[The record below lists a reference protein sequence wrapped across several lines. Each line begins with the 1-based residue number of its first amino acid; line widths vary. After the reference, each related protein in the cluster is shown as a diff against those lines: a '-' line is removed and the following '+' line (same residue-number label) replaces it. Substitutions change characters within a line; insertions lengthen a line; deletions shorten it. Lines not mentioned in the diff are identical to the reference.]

1 MSGLGGMTGFRS
13 LFGHRS
19 ARRRSGADRVV
30 ALRAGP
36 ALCPA
41 ETGWPGRL
49 GAAGAALGSLLGL
62 AWLGLRVPPAP
73 FAAFSGAPPPAGGGS
88 VPIPADVPPPV
99 LRYYRAVFADGA
111 VPVVD
116 SAVLSGRGRLT
127 IRGLT
132 FPIRWRFFHR
142 SGRAY
147 RHRIEATWFGLPVFR
162 VDEWYRDG
170 RLRMETPAGV
180 LAGDPQADRAA
191 NLALWAESLQSLP
204 SVLVTDPRVR
214 WEALDD
220 ARARLVVP
228 FGREEDA
235 FTVTFDAR
243 SGLLR
248 AMVVPRYRAE
258 TRETLPWHVEA
269 DPSSARP
276 FGGVRLATVSSAR
289 WSDADRP
296 WLTVTLEEAAYN
308 ADVAAAIRPRGA

>member
-1 MSGLGGMTGFRS
+1 M
-13 LFGHRS
+13 
-19 ARRRSGADRVV
+19 
-30 ALRAGP
+30 
-36 ALCPA
+36 
-41 ETGWPGRL
+41 
-49 GAAGAALGSLLGL
+49 
-62 AWLGLRVPPAP
+62 
-73 FAAFSGAPPPAGGGS
+73 
-88 VPIPADVPPPV
+88 
-99 LRYYRAVFADGA
+99 
-111 VPVVD
+111 
-116 SAVLSGRGRLT
+116 LSGRGRLT

-132 FPIRWRFFHR
+132 FPIRWRFFHQA
-142 SGRAY
+142 GRAY
-147 RHRIEATWFGLPVFR
+147 RHRIEATWAGLPVFR

-204 SVLVTDPRVR
+204 SVLVTDARVR

-220 ARARLVVP
+220 TRARLVVP

-243 SGLLR
+243 TGLLR

-258 TRETLPWHVEA
+258 TRETLPWRVEA

-289 WSDADRP
+289 WSDASRP
-296 WLTVTLEEAAYN
+296 WLTLTLEEAAYN

>member
-1 MSGLGGMTGFRS
+1 
-13 LFGHRS
+13 
-19 ARRRSGADRVV
+19 
-30 ALRAGP
+30 
-36 ALCPA
+36 
-41 ETGWPGRL
+41 
-49 GAAGAALGSLLGL
+49 
-62 AWLGLRVPPAP
+62 
-73 FAAFSGAPPPAGGGS
+73 
-88 VPIPADVPPPV
+88 VPIPPDVPPPV

-116 SAVLSGRGRLT
+116 TAVLSGRGRLT

-132 FPIRWRFFHR
+132 FPIRWRFVHQA
-142 SGRAY
+142 GRAY
-147 RHRIEATWFGLPVFR
+147 RHHIEATWTGLPVFR

-170 RLRMETPAGV
+170 CLRMETPAGV
-180 LAGDPQADRAA
+180 LAGDPLADRAA

-204 SVLVTDPRVR
+204 AALVTDARVR
-214 WEALDD
+214 WEAIDA

-228 FGREEDA
+228 FGREEDS

-243 SGLLR
+243 TGLLR

-289 WSDADRP
+289 WADAARP

-308 ADVAAAIRPRGA
+308 ADVSATLGVPGA